1 MKRRSCFHS
10 YGNFLQHYRYH
21 MTSLSHKMIS
31 LTRSKILVLFLIL
44 SHLLGFGLH
53 SVFHN
58 DLIVFSSSQEH
69 QVFPH
74 EDADH
79 CKHIP
84 LSEHVECN
92 ICLSSQSRIVP
103 DQISLNL
110 GDVQIVGISIT
121 ISSSLLTH
129 DHFFGSFSRRGPPS
143 LLG

>member
-1 MKRRSCFHS
+1 
-10 YGNFLQHYRYH
+10 
-21 MTSLSHKMIS
+21 MIVP
-31 LTRSKILVLFLIL
+31 TKNKIFSLFLIL

-58 DLIVFSSSQEH
+58 DFPVYSSSPQQ

-84 LSEHVECN
+84 LSEHAECP
-92 ICLSSQSRIVP
+92 ICISHQSRIVS
-103 DQISLNL
+103 DQNPFFSARL
-110 GDVQIVGISIT
+110 QIIGKTEVVP
-121 ISSSLLTH
+121 LVPALQPH
-129 DHFFGSFSRRGPPS
+129 LFGSFSRRGPPL

>member
-1 MKRRSCFHS
+1 
-10 YGNFLQHYRYH
+10 
-21 MTSLSHKMIS
+21 MIR
-31 LTRSKILVLFLIL
+31 LTRSKIFALFLIL

-58 DLIVFSSSQEH
+58 DLIVFSSSWEH

-84 LSEHVECN
+84 LSEHSECN
-92 ICLSSQSRIVP
+92 ICLSSHSRIVP

-110 GDVQIVGISIT
+110 GGVHVVGAAAA
-121 ISSSLLTH
+121 ISSPLLTQ
-129 DHFFGSFSRRGPPS
+129 DHLFGSFSRRGPPS
-143 LLG
+143 FLG

>member
-1 MKRRSCFHS
+1 
-10 YGNFLQHYRYH
+10 
-21 MTSLSHKMIS
+21 MII
-31 LTRSKILVLFLIL
+31 LTRSKIFALFLIA

-58 DLIVFSSSQEH
+58 DLIVFFGSQEH

-84 LSEHVECN
+84 LSEHSECN

-110 GDVQIVGISIT
+110 GEIQIVGTAVT
-121 ISSSLLTH
+121 ISSPLFTQ
-129 DHFFGSFSRRGPPS
+129 DHLFGSFSRRGPPF
-143 LLG
+143 LFG

>member
-1 MKRRSCFHS
+1 MMVPII
-10 YGNFLQHYRYH
+10 N
-21 MTSLSHKMIS
+21 
-31 LTRSKILVLFLIL
+31 KIFAIFLIL

-53 SVFHN
+53 SIFHN
-58 DLIVFSSSQEH
+58 DIYVYSSSQQQ

-84 LSEHVECN
+84 ISEHVECS
-92 ICLSSQSRIVP
+92 ICLSAQSRIVP

-110 GDVQIVGISIT
+110 GEVQVVGKSIT
-121 ISSSLLTH
+121 ILSPLLTH
-129 DHFFGSFSRRGPPS
+129 EKLFGSFSRRGPPF

>member
-1 MKRRSCFHS
+1 M
-10 YGNFLQHYRYH
+10 
-21 MTSLSHKMIS
+21 MIVP
-31 LTRSKILVLFLIL
+31 TRSKIFALFLIL

-53 SVFHN
+53 SIFHN
-58 DLIVFSSSQEH
+58 DIFVYSSSQQH

-84 LSEHVECN
+84 LSEHVECS
-92 ICLSSQSRIVP
+92 ICLSAQSRIVP

-110 GDVQIVGISIT
+110 GDVQVVGTSIT
-121 ISSSLLTH
+121 ILSPLLTH
-129 DHFFGSFSRRGPPS
+129 DHLFGSFSRRGPPF

>member
-1 MKRRSCFHS
+1 VQQK
-10 YGNFLQHYRYH
+10 
-21 MTSLSHKMIS
+21 
-31 LTRSKILVLFLIL
+31 SKILPIILVLT
-44 SHLLGFGLH
+44 HLLGFGLH

-58 DLIVFSSSQEH
+58 DIFLYSSSQQH

-84 LSEHVECN
+84 LPEHTECN

-103 DQISLNL
+103 DEIPLNL
-110 GDVQIVGISIT
+110 GDIQIVGTSAT
-121 ISSSLLTH
+121 ISSPLLTH
-129 DHFFGSFSRRGPPS
+129 DHLFGSFSRRGPPF

>member
-1 MKRRSCFHS
+1 
-10 YGNFLQHYRYH
+10 
-21 MTSLSHKMIS
+21 MII
-31 LTRSKILVLFLIL
+31 LTRNKILALFLIL

-58 DLIVFSSSQEH
+58 DLFVYSSSQQQ

-84 LSEHVECN
+84 LSEHVECS
-92 ICLSSQSRIVP
+92 ICLSAQSRIVP
-103 DQISLNL
+103 NQIALNL
-110 GDVQIVGISIT
+110 GDVQVVGISIT
-121 ISSSLLTH
+121 ISSPLLTH
-129 DHFFGSFSRRGPPS
+129 DHLFGSFSRRGPPF